1 MIRKFTLLLLSLAC
15 YAYFTQWNVV
25 YFLFLASA
33 IVCSNH
39 INNATIRKIFAF
51 ATIVSLIAGFLL
63 FKSTT
68 INGNIIF
75 GYSVFAFCGIS
86 FIIDQ
91 YKARRKYDVIDILLY
106 LFFFPKMLAGPII
119 QAECFIERLGQ
130 NAMSKQRFYQGVKL
144 LIYACFLKF
153 IVADIVLSIDITGT
167 GINLFIQTITWGIR
181 FYLDFYAYSLIAVG
195 LGLLAGIRLPYNFN
209 NPYGASTFR
218 DLWHRWN
225 ITLTQWLS
233 K

>member
-68 INGNIIF
+68 INGDIIL

-130 NAMSKQRFYQGVKL
+130 NAMSKQRFYQGVKHAYL
-144 LIYACFLKF
+144 RMLPKIYRGRHCFK
-153 IVADIVLSIDITGT
+153 
-167 GINLFIQTITWGIR
+167 
-181 FYLDFYAYSLIAVG
+181 
-195 LGLLAGIRLPYNFN
+195 
-209 NPYGASTFR
+209 
-218 DLWHRWN
+218 H
-225 ITLTQWLS
+225 
-233 K
+233 